1 MKIFNFSYKKWTQ
14 DELVAY
20 FKTLMELSLA
30 DGNFDQE
37 EKKTLVQNIRE
48 IGWNPTNQND
58 LDNMQQKATN
68 MSINQQHSILKA
80 LSANKKSAVA
90 IGLKLIITADKE
102 IAQSELDYV
111 KKLSAKTN
119 IPHVKF
125 SKHDFEKYSVNK
137 TLEVNNKKVNKGDF
151 NSEAIQLFND
161 FEENIKNQNHLPYPP
176 YQWYEIIKSRG
187 DSMQRFS
194 MGRNI
199 KEVEND
205 WVYSHI
211 DEYNMK
217 HEESNYEEVEEA
229 MLIRIERFGFI
240 YDSMV
245 DLKNSL
251 EKLVKEHSVSNNPF
265 LGQFHWDLA
274 AAKSS
279 LDSCLKFAELHKLD
293 SNLIKKHYQK
303 YMISKSENSNSKNI
317 DNGWQIT
324 KNADGIISNKKF
336 FIDGEL
342 EKDQV
347 TQDNMQQ
354 FLIDNF
360 AIMQMGYVATD
371 EDPKIDIWKERFPEI
386 TDQKSCLNFMERLCW
401 KWINSGINSATI
413 WNELAYFHYHK
424 DEVKQGL
431 YYALKSIEQEE
442 ATGGNFD
449 TVGEGYFMLEDFEM
463 AFSFFSNAVEID
475 IENDDFR
482 ADHLMNKIN
491 TLLNLNRTN
500 EAKEEL
506 EYLLEKEPDN
516 EEANSLLESIG

>member
-20 FKTLMELSLA
+20 FKTLMELSLS
-30 DGNFDQE
+30 DGNFDKE
-37 EKKTLVQNIRE
+37 EKKTLVQNMRE

-68 MSINQQHSILKA
+68 MSVNQQHSILKA
-80 LSANKKSAVA
+80 LSASKKSAVA

-111 KKLSAKTN
+111 KKLIIKTN
-119 IPHVKF
+119 LPEINF
-125 SKHDFEKYSVNK
+125 TKHDFEKYSFNKTVEVNK
-137 TLEVNNKKVNKGDF
+137 IKPFKGDF
-151 NSEAIQLFND
+151 NNEAIQLFNG
-161 FEENIKNQNHLPYPP
+161 FEKNIKNQNHLPYPP
-176 YQWYEIIKSRG
+176 SQWYEILKARG
-187 DSMQRFS
+187 ESMQRFS
-194 MGRNI
+194 MGKNI

-211 DEYNMK
+211 EEYNMK
-217 HEESNYEEVEEA
+217 HEESTYEEVEEA

-240 YDSMV
+240 YDCMV
-245 DLKNSL
+245 DLKKDLESL
-251 EKLVKEHSVSNNPF
+251 TREHNITNNPF
-265 LGQFHWDLA
+265 LGQFYWDLA

-279 LDSCLKFAELHKLD
+279 LDSCIKFAELNKVD
-293 SNLIKKHYQK
+293 SNLIKKQYNK
-303 YMISKSENSNSKNI
+303 YKISKSETKSSESVE
-317 DNGWQIT
+317 NGWQVN
-324 KNADGIISNKKF
+324 KNSEGIITNKKYF
-336 FIDGEL
+336 KNGEL
-342 EKDQV
+342 EKDSV
-347 TQDNMQQ
+347 SKENMQE
-354 FLIDNF
+354 FLLDIF
-360 AIMQMGYVATD
+360 AIMQIGYVATD
-371 EDPKIDIWKERFPEI
+371 DDPKIDVWKERYAEI
-386 TDQKSCLNFMERLCW
+386 TDQKSCLDFMERLCW

-424 DEVKQGL
+424 NEVKQGL

-463 AFSFFSNAVEID
+463 ALSFFSNAVEID

-482 ADHLMNKIN
+482 ADHVMNKVN
-491 TLLNLNRTN
+491 TLLNLNKTS

-506 EYLLEKEPDN
+506 NYLLEKDPNN
-516 EEANSLLESIG
+516 EEANSLLESID